1 MNQFVDYTGVYK
13 KFCGV
18 QTVESIV
25 LIPQNF
31 LYTSVQNNFGS
42 HCEPSFLAICP
53 GHFILGSCSQFVPG
67 DTDKI
72 RLSTFNISSKD
83 EFFLGHTVACSLLSG
98 ATGEGSGNTE

>member
-18 QTVESIV
+18 QTVESI
-25 LIPQNF
+25 PQNF

-42 HCEPSFLAICP
+42 HCEPSLLAIWP
-53 GHFILGSCSQFVPG
+53 GHSILASCSQYVPG
-67 DTDKI
+67 DPDKS